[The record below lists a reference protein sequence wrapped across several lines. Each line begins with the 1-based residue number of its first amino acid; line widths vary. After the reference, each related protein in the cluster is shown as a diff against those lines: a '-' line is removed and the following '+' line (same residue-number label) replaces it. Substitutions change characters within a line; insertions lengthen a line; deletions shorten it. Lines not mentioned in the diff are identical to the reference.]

1 MAKKEKMRQEIRK
14 GLQFMQIES
23 VGVYCWKGKVLVF
36 PHSDNEVLR
45 KNAEEYIASMK

>member
-1 MAKKEKMRQEIRK
+1 MTKKEKMRQKIRK

-45 KNAEEYIASMK
+45 KNAEVYIKSLR